1 MNQSQINLK
10 LAKEFLDSDNK
21 ENKNYILNTVFTIK
35 EKPKRFLIQNIYNV
49 DSRCNGYIIKALIL
63 DKDNNKKDC
72 KLFYANAENTILIED
87 ENPNKNTQ
95 YFELDVIDYTYNLDK
110 IDKID
115 KIDKTNKLLNIFEIF
130 ILFHIYISFL
140 IISTYFIIVVL
151 FDNI

>member
-21 ENKNYILNTVFTIK
+21 ENKNYILNTVFTIR
-35 EKPKRFLIQNIYNV
+35 EKPKRFLIQDIYNV
-49 DSRCNGYIIKALIL
+49 DSRCNGYIIKALNL

-72 KLFYANAENTILIED
+72 KLFYANAENTVLIED
-87 ENPNKNTQ
+87 ENQNKNTQ
-95 YFELDVIDYTYNLDK
+95 YFELDVINYTYNYELN
-110 IDKID
+110 